1 MTAGPNAS
9 HNPTWLHRFAVGT
22 AVATWFLV
30 VAGALVTS
38 NNAGLSVPDWPLS
51 YGTWMPPMVGGIL
64 YEHGHRMVASLI
76 GLLTIIQAVWLWRR
90 EPRRW
95 VRRLGFV
102 ALLAVVIQGILG
114 GVTVLYL
121 LPAPVSV
128 AHACLAQLFFCA
140 MVSIA
145 LVTSPGW
152 KQTVARVEDTG
163 TPRLSVLCLLASAAV
178 FLQLVLGAM
187 LRHGA
192 VGIGAHVAGAVAAGL
207 GVGWTVAAVCRR
219 PVVGSG
225 LGPTAGRLLGL
236 LIVQLM
242 LGAGA
247 YWIRVVTQG
256 AVQPEPAM
264 VVLTVLHVAVGALVL
279 AASVVLTFEVYRR
292 LTPAGQALELSPLAQ
307 KATP

>member
-38 NNAGLSVPDWPLS
+38 NDAGLSVPDWPLS
-51 YGTWMPPMVGGIL
+51 YGTWMPPLVGGIL
-64 YEHGHRMVASLI
+64 YEHGHRMVASLV
-76 GLLTIIQAVWLWRR
+76 GLLTIIQGLWLWHR

-95 VRRLGFV
+95 VRRLGFA
-102 ALLAVVIQGILG
+102 ALLTVIVQGILG
-114 GVTVLYL
+114 GITVLYL
-121 LPAPVSV
+121 LPAPVSI

-152 KQTVARVEDTG
+152 KQAVPRVEDTG
-163 TPRLSVLCLLASAAV
+163 TPRLSVLCLLTSAIV

-192 VGIGAHVAGAVAAGL
+192 VDVGAHVAGAVAAGL

-219 PVVGSG
+219 KVVGSA
-225 LGPTAGRLLGL
+225 LGRTAGWLLGL

-292 LTPAGQALELSPLAQ
+292 LTPAAQALKLSPLPQ